1 MPAGHEL
8 RSGSE
13 LGIGMS
19 ERAIIHVAARDLV
32 LHLFS
37 TLPPRKPPPPKSD
50 DNDGS
55 DGSDGSGA

>member
-8 RSGSE
+8 RSGSQ
-13 LGIGMS
+13 LGVS

-50 DNDGS
+50 DG
-55 DGSDGSGA
+55 GA